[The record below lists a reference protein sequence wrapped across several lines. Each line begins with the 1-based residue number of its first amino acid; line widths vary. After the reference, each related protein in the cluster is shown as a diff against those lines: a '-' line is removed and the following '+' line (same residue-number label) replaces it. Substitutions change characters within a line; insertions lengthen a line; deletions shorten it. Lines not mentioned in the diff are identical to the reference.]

1 MPRETAQQDK
11 RTQSKGRN
19 SQSSQ
24 TTQSSRSPATDRQ
37 ASIPTSRDESRANG
51 QTQQRE
57 TGRQNASSQQGQQS
71 QRNQQNQQSQQGQQ
85 NQSTQAMQRSGE
97 LARGGMSAAVRG
109 GANSPFDLM
118 RRMSDDMDRLLEQFG
133 FGRTG
138 LGLAPSFGSLFGSGL
153 ADRSPRF
160 GMNESLWAPQV
171 EVAQRG
177 DRFVVRAD
185 LPGVDKDD
193 VHVEVDDDVLTISGE
208 RRDEQEEDRD
218 GIFRSER
225 SYGSFYRAIPLPE
238 GVNADEC
245 DAKFNDGV
253 LEISL
258 PLPQHEQRTSKRIQI
273 R

>member
-19 SQSSQ
+19 SQTSQ
-24 TTQSSRSPATDRQ
+24 AAQSSRSPATDRH
-37 ASIPTSRDESRANG
+37 ASIPTSRDESRTNG

-57 TGRQNASSQQGQQS
+57 TGRQNASSQQS
-71 QRNQQNQQSQQGQQ
+71 QRNQQSQQGQQ
-85 NQSTQAMQRSGE
+85 NQQNQSTQSLQRSAE
-97 LARGGMSAAVRG
+97 VARGGTSAPVRG

-153 ADRSPRF
+153 ADRSSRF
-160 GMNESLWAPQV
+160 GMNESLWTPQV

-193 VHVEVDDDVLTISGE
+193 VDVEVDDNVLTISGE
-208 RRDEQEEDRD
+208 RRDEQEEERN

-258 PLPQHEQRTSKRIQI
+258 PLPRHEQRTSKRIQV

>member
-11 RTQSKGRN
+11 RTPSKVRN
-19 SQSSQ
+19 SQSAQ
-24 TTQSSRSPATDRQ
+24 ATQSSRGTATDRQ
-37 ASIPTSRDESRANG
+37 TPIQTSRDDSRTNG
-51 QTQQRE
+51 QTQPRE
-57 TGRQNASSQQGQQS
+57 TGRQNASSQPSTREQQS
-71 QRNQQNQQSQQGQQ
+71 RQSQQNRQT
-85 NQSTQAMQRSGE
+85 QSTQSMQRTGE

-138 LGLAPSFGSLFGSGL
+138 SGLAPSFGSVFASGL

-160 GMNESLWAPQV
+160 GMNEPSWAPQV

-185 LPGVDKDD
+185 LPGVEKDD
-193 VHVEVDDDVLTISGE
+193 VHVDLDDDVLTISGE
-208 RRDEQEEDRD
+208 RRDEQQEERD

-238 GVNADEC
+238 GVNADQC
-245 DAKFNDGV
+245 DAKFDDGV

-258 PLPQHEQRTSKRIQI
+258 PLPKQEQRASKRIQI

>member
-24 TTQSSRSPATDRQ
+24 TTQSSRGPATDRQ
-37 ASIPTSRDESRANG
+37 ASIATSRDESRTNG
-51 QTQQRE
+51 QAQQRE
-57 TGRQNASSQQGQQS
+57 TGRQNASSQQS
-71 QRNQQNQQSQQGQQ
+71 QRSQQSQQGQQ
-85 NQSTQAMQRSGE
+85 NQSPQSLQRSGE

-193 VHVEVDDDVLTISGE
+193 VHVEVDDNVLTISGE

-238 GVNADEC
+238 GVNADQC
-245 DAKFNDGV
+245 DAKFDDGV

-258 PLPQHEQRTSKRIQI
+258 PLPKQEERASKRIQI